1 MQLQWIGLSLAFASA
16 LVTNTAYSLEHDAAA
31 AMPPLSPRRP
41 FRSVRL
47 LVRNRHWMLAFGGET
62 FGWLLYVAALRLAP
76 LALVQAVTA
85 SGVGVLAVVTAR
97 GHPGRLSRGERTAV
111 VLAIVGLVMLALSL
125 LGRSASIYHHP
136 PVIGVVVWMAAC
148 AGGAIFLIVTRVPV
162 VRAAALGLAA
172 GLLLADGDVSAKL
185 IGYGGWWLLALVPLV
200 AAYGI
205 GTSVLQSAYQR
216 GDALTAAG
224 TATLVTNAIP
234 IAAGFV
240 LFGEVLPSGA
250 RTGFQLAAFTCL
262 VLSAV
267 ALGHRQTPQGQA
279 ASGQRGRGQQVRG
292 QQVRGQQVRGQQ
304 VRGQQVRGQQVRG
317 QQAAGAPAIPPAR
330 AAEGAG
336 SGPVSLEAQDSQDA
350 GSQRTTR

>member
-16 LVTNTAYSLEHDAAA
+16 LVTNTAYSLEHDVAA

-62 FGWLLYVAALRLAP
+62 AGWLLYVAALRLAP

-85 SGVGVLAVVTAR
+85 SGVAVLAFVTAR
-97 GHPGRLSRGERTAV
+97 GHPGRLSRGERVAV
-111 VLAIVGLVMLALSL
+111 LLALAGLVMLALSL
-125 LGRSASIYHHP
+125 LGRSAPENQHP
-136 PVIGVVVWMAAC
+136 PLLGVVIWLAAC
-148 AGGAIFLIVTRVPV
+148 AGGAMFLIVARVPV
-162 VRAAALGLAA
+162 ARAAALGLAS

-185 IGYGGWWLLALVPLV
+185 IGFGGGWLLALLPLV

-224 TATLVTNAIP
+224 TATLVTNAVP

-240 LFGEVLPSGA
+240 LFGEVLPHGA
-250 RTGFQLAAFTCL
+250 RAGFQIAAFTCL

-267 ALGHRQTPQGQA
+267 ALGHRTAPQPRPGRRAVA
-279 ASGQRGRGQQVRG
+279 AK
-292 QQVRGQQVRGQQ
+292 
-304 VRGQQVRGQQVRG
+304 
-317 QQAAGAPAIPPAR
+317 QQAVLGADTGPASPD
-330 AAEGAG
+330 G
-336 SGPVSLEAQDSQDA
+336 QDSRGAD
-350 GSQRTTR
+350 SQRTAR